1 MKSEKINKQG
11 QGGGPK
17 TEVGKAKTAQNAI
30 THGVTSQKLLNSE
43 EHQRYEKTVQEFKNA
58 YTYKHPLISLQI
70 ERIAQT
76 QIQLER
82 VQKMMHVQYQKSQ
95 LNSHID
101 QDLQDALNFDEE
113 TLKVKLIRDID
124 PHYQNYEYILKIAL
138 EIINIKSMEEITHE
152 DILNQLPKFIEYL
165 RVEAKNSNQDL
176 HSYIKT
182 ELEQKRRIKSSLAT
196 IKVIRPGDQEEIIVP
211 PEDIKDIVYD
221 FSIDDWKHY
230 ILIKQVELHK
240 SMGIELK
247 INDYQKLLPLLKE
260 ANLPDF
266 EAYDKLM
273 RYQTSLNN
281 QLSKQIGELMELE
294 KRYTK

>member
-1 MKSEKINKQG
+1 M
-11 QGGGPK
+11 
-17 TEVGKAKTAQNAI
+17 
-30 THGVTSQKLLNSE
+30 
-43 EHQRYEKTVQEFKNA
+43 R
-58 YTYKHPLISLQI
+58 KHS
-70 ERIAQT
+70 
-76 QIQLER
+76 
-82 VQKMMHVQYQKSQ
+82 
-95 LNSHID
+95 
-101 QDLQDALNFDEE
+101 
-113 TLKVKLIRDID
+113 KVKLIRDID

-138 EIINIKSMEEITHE
+138 EIINVKSMEEITHE
-152 DILNQLPKFIEYL
+152 DILNQLPQFIEYL

>member
-17 TEVGKAKTAQNAI
+17 TEVGKAKIAQNAI

-101 QDLQDALNFDEE
+101 QDLQDELNFDEE

-124 PHYQNYEYILKIAL
+124 AHYQNYEYILKIAL
-138 EIINIKSMEEITHE
+138 EIINVKSMEEITHE
-152 DILNQLPKFIEYL
+152 DILNQLPQFIEYL
-165 RVEAKNSNQDL
+165 KEEAKNSNQDL
-176 HSYIKT
+176 HSYIK
-182 ELEQKRRIKSSLAT
+182 S
-196 IKVIRPGDQEEIIVP
+196 
-211 PEDIKDIVYD
+211 
-221 FSIDDWKHY
+221 
-230 ILIKQVELHK
+230 
-240 SMGIELK
+240 
-247 INDYQKLLPLLKE
+247 
-260 ANLPDF
+260 
-266 EAYDKLM
+266 
-273 RYQTSLNN
+273 
-281 QLSKQIGELMELE
+281 ELE
-294 KRYTK
+294 KKGLKAHWQP